1 MTLRNLL
8 RFASMRS
15 SVGRAALLALLFV
28 PSVASAEPA
37 AVRLVR
43 RVEPFVR
50 PHPMADRSGRIPITV
65 RLPDGVAAETLGLR
79 EVAPGV
85 GAARLS
91 PLALETFASE
101 HPSLPLF
108 AGPGVRPQLD
118 RVAKWLGTED
128 YRAALP
134 EGTGLGAGV
143 VVGVVDTGIDVTHP
157 AFRSED
163 GRTRIKW
170 LLTWGD
176 PQGIHPELEAAY
188 GCTDLAQAPCA
199 VYSAEDI
206 DAMLSNQRAIPDDVK
221 DFAGHGTH
229 VAGIAAGN
237 GRSLA
242 GEGTKFAGVAPEASL
257 VVVSPS
263 PGGGF
268 EDDLVLRGT
277 RFIFDRAS
285 EENMPAVVNLSLGG
299 DFGPHDGTSPLE
311 AGLAALVGD
320 NQPGRAIV
328 VASGNSGGLYD
339 LGDETAAGIYTEVRV
354 TEHGPVRAPIVVP
367 GASNGDVFVWIHYG
381 EADVVS
387 VGLEA
392 PDGTWITPVP
402 PGDDEGYDDGEGT
415 TGAVVND
422 EPGRSSITEDSNGAV
437 AVWSGTWEEG
447 GEFAVLL
454 EGHGDVQMWI
464 TASGDAAE
472 NGAYFRSGKR
482 SGTIN
487 TPASHPRLLGVGCT
501 LNRHQWVPVGSPLIA
516 ISAFG
521 PDDDGDIQDDSLCYF
536 SAGGPTPLGVMKP
549 EIVAP
554 GAFVASAMSEEAD
567 PRTHSGG
574 MFDGP
579 SCPDDT
585 KCYVVGDHYALAVG
599 TSMSAPVVAGAVAV
613 LFEQDPS
620 LTQALVT
627 DVLQASARKPEGR
640 TGSGVLMGAGAVD
653 LRHALQVLAEEQPSS
668 EPPDL
673 GQSYWVLG
681 AASARPDPSWLVEGL
696 VQLRRADGSV
706 ASGLDGS
713 LLRVEVEGG
722 LYARPLVKSRHGTF
736 SFALSAPYATGGTK
750 MRVRVLYDGQQIG
763 DEMVLP
769 IGVDALATG
778 PFRVDGG
785 CNCMT
790 ASSSSSGGAFALLV
804 PLAAWARRR
813 RPRQR
818 ARAASR

>member
-1 MTLRNLL
+1 M
-8 RFASMRS
+8 RFSL
-15 SVGRAALLALLFV
+15 GRALLLCLFLA
-28 PSVASAEPA
+28 PAVASAEPA
-37 AVRLVR
+37 ALRLVR

-50 PHPMADRSGRIPITV
+50 PHPMADANGRIPVSV
-65 RLPDGVAAETLGLR
+65 RVPAGMTAQSFGMR

-85 GAARLS
+85 GAIRLS
-91 PLALETFASE
+91 PLELETFAAA
-101 HPSLPLF
+101 HPALPIF
-108 AGPGVRPQLD
+108 AGPSIRPQLD

-128 YRAALP
+128 LRASLP
-134 EGTGLGAGV
+134 EGTGRGRGV

-157 AFRSED
+157 AFRTED
-163 GRTRIKW
+163 GRTRIQW
-170 LLTWGD
+170 LITWGD
-176 PQGIHPELEAAY
+176 PRGVHPELEAAY
-188 GCTDLAQAPCA
+188 GCTDLSQAPCA
-199 VYSAEDI
+199 IYSSEDI
-206 DAMLSNQRAIPDDVK
+206 DAMLSNQRPIPDDVR

-229 VAGIAAGN
+229 VAGIAGGS
-237 GRSLA
+237 GRTLA

-257 VVVSPS
+257 VIASPS

-268 EDDLVLRGT
+268 ADDVVLRGT
-277 RFIFDRAS
+277 RFIFDRA
-285 EENMPAVVNLSLGG
+285 EELGMPAVVNLSLGG

-320 NQPGRAIV
+320 DKPGRAIT

-339 LGDETAAGIYTEVRV
+339 LGDETAAGIYTQVRV
-354 TEHGPVRAPIVVP
+354 SEHGPVRAPIVVP
-367 GASNGDVFVWIHYG
+367 GASSGEVFVWIHYG
-381 EADVVS
+381 NEDAVS

-437 AVWSGTWEEG
+437 LVWSGEWEEG

-454 EGHGDVQMWI
+454 EGHGQAEMWI
-464 TASGDAAE
+464 TASGDAAK
-472 NGAYFRSGKR
+472 NGAYFRNAKR
-482 SGTIN
+482 QGTIN

-521 PDDDGDIQDDSLCYF
+521 PDEEDDIIDDSLCYF

-574 MFDGP
+574 IFDGP
-579 SCPDDT
+579 SCPEDST
-585 KCYVVGDHYALAVG
+585 CYVVGDRYALAVG
-599 TSMSAPVVAGAVAV
+599 TSMSAPVVAGAIAV
-613 LFEQDPS
+613 LFEQAPG

-627 DVLQASARKPEGR
+627 DVLQASARKPQGKVA
-640 TGSGVLMGAGAVD
+640 SGALMGAGAVD

-668 EPPDL
+668 EPPDI

-696 VQLRRADGSV
+696 VQLRRADGAI

-713 LLRVEVEGG
+713 LLRLDVEGG
-722 LYARPLVKSRHGTF
+722 LTARPLVKERHGTF
-736 SFALSAPYATGGTK
+736 SFAVAAPFGTGGTK
-750 MRVRVLYDGQQIG
+750 MRVRVLYDGQLIG
-763 DEMVLP
+763 EEMVLP

-778 PFRVDGG
+778 PYSLDGG
-785 CNCMT
+785 CNCR
-790 ASSSSSGGAFALLV
+790 AVSSSSGGGAAIWLTPFAAFLL
-804 PLAAWARRR
+804 RRR
-813 RPRQR
+813 RISGT
-818 ARAASR
+818 AR